1 MSLHA
6 LHSFLCKGHSVPRYR
21 AARLISHSVC
31 GRSPRVLSAECR
43 VLSFKFNQRS
53 LSSYSL
59 RSSTKEAVQYAQP

>member
-6 LHSFLCKGHSVPRYR
+6 LHCILVGQGHSVRTAL
-21 AARLISHSVC
+21 AARLSHSVC

-43 VLSFKFNQRS
+43 VLSFKFNQRR